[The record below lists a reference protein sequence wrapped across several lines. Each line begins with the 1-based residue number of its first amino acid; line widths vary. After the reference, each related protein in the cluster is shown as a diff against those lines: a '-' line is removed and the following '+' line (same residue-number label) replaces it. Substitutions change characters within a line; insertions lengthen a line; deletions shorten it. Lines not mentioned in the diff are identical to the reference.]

1 VRFVLTQA
9 LLRES
14 EAFSLR
20 SACGHCFFNIIDHD
34 TGARRCANE
43 WPDEGQSRWPLDAAR
58 PDDPPGGP
66 TEAQFC
72 KEFEL
77 A

>member
-1 VRFVLTQA
+1 MRFALTPA
-9 LLRES
+9 LLRDS

-20 SACGHCFFNIIDHD
+20 SACRHCFFDRPAAS
-34 TGARRCANE
+34 GQGRRCANE
-43 WPDEGQSRWPLDAAR
+43 WPDEGQSRWPLDERR
-58 PDDPPGGP
+58 PGDPPGGP

>member
-1 VRFVLTQA
+1 MRFALTEA

-14 EAFSLR
+14 ATFALR
-20 SACGHCFFNIIDHD
+20 SACAHCFFDRPHAD
-34 TGARRCANE
+34 GRRCANE
-43 WPDEGQSRWPLDAAR
+43 WPDEGQSRWPLDATR
-58 PDDPPGGP
+58 PGDPAGGP

>member
-1 VRFVLTQA
+1 LRFPLTQA

-14 EAFSLR
+14 ETYSLR
-20 SACGHCFFNIIDHD
+20 SACGHCFFNIVDPASG
-34 TGARRCANE
+34 TRRCANE
-43 WPDEGQSRWPLDAAR
+43 WPDEGQSRWPLDAR
-58 PDDPPGGP
+58 REGDPPDGP